1 MMAHAVPFLRHL
13 HMDQLIE
20 LKRKLFASL
29 QSSFSLCCAR
39 QRCLLLLSVFT
50 LDTPKLTLEPF
61 YSALSLTLL
70 RLSPITLSSRPAFA
84 STSSTIFLFVI
95 TKL

>member
-1 MMAHAVPFLRHL
+1 MMAHAVAFLRHL

-20 LKRKLFASL
+20 LKRMLFVSL

-50 LDTPKLTLEPF
+50 LDTLEPF

-84 STSSTIFLFVI
+84 GTSSTIFLFVI